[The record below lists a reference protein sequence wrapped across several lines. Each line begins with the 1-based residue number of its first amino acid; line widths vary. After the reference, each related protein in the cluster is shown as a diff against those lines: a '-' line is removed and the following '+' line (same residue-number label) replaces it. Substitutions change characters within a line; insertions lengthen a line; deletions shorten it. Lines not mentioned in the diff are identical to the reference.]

1 MSVRCKD
8 NEDLEF
14 YGTKIYGY
22 VEDESKLYSWKY
34 LKELGK
40 LDEIG
45 MGDEHAYWGGYVGDI
60 ELSEKEFE
68 LFIRAYAKDLL
79 VNCYYSD
86 TEWFMM
92 ELDPILREPG
102 GKLYHGYKT
111 ITRRPLGAL
120 RMLCMAFITS

>member
-1 MSVRCKD
+1 MGFRLSVVCK
-8 NEDLEF
+8 NNKDLEF
-14 YGTKIYGY
+14 YGTKLFGY
-22 VEDESKLYSWKY
+22 VHDETKLESWKY
-34 LKELGK
+34 LKDLGK

-45 MGDEHAYWGGYVGDI
+45 MGDECAWWGGCTDDI

-102 GKLYHGYKT
+102 NK
-111 ITRRPLGAL
+111 IISW
-120 RMLCMAFITS
+120 C